1 MKIAPQSKPVT
12 LKAISAYLNARLKEL
27 EDLASPG
34 HPWSFLA
41 SCTYLDFCSALA
53 IGGKAGKKNFK
64 DFVTVY
70 LFPVR
75 PEYKAASYPTTGLKL
90 EDQMYHVL
98 RCGVT
103 HSFSMRAD
111 QSPKDEIKFPTKPL
125 SIMLAH
131 RKSKIPH
138 LKHIQIRGGKEAYVL
153 IAEDFVADLRKATDA
168 LFLAARKHTPDGES
182 LRKNITSRFKSHPP
196 LGWTVFSVVKP

>member
-53 IGGKAGKKNFK
+53 IGGKAGKEDFKNFVK
-64 DFVTVY
+64 DY

-75 PEYKAASYPTTGLKL
+75 PEYNVASYPMTGLKL
-90 EDQMYHVL
+90 DDQMYHVL

-103 HSFSMRAD
+103 HSFSMRAEQD
-111 QSPKDEIKFPTKPL
+111 AKSAVKFPTKPL

-131 RKSKIPH
+131 RKSNIPH
-138 LKHIQIRGGKEAYVL
+138 LQYIELRGGTEAYAL

-168 LFLAARKHTPDGES
+168 FLSAARKRSTAGAS
-182 LRKNITSRFKSHPP
+182 LRKGIISRFKSRPP
-196 LGWTVFSVVKP
+196 LGWTIFRIV